1 MTRQATQGVAG
12 HDGPG
17 LAVAEARRRILD
29 EVAPL
34 IGQERVALAA
44 ALGRVL
50 AENVHAPLDVPGADN
65 AAMDGYAVRS
75 VDLPENGPGTL
86 RVVDRVLAGAARRDP
101 LAAGECVRIMTGA
114 PIPPGADAVVMQ
126 ERVEDGDDGQV
137 RIPGPVAAG
146 ENIRRA
152 GEDLAA
158 GSVAL
163 AAGRRLRPQEVGV
176 LGSLGRPEVTVH
188 RRPVVAF
195 LSTGDELCSPGQTP
209 GPGQIYDSNRH
220 LIGAALRRLG
230 VDAVDGGVIGDD
242 LGALK
247 AAISE
252 AGSYADA
259 VITTGGVSV
268 GEADTV
274 KEALACAGDIAFWR
288 VAMRP
293 GRPLAFGRV
302 GPALFFGLPGNPVS
316 AAATFYQLV
325 QPALRRLM
333 GEAGTL
339 QPAQLPVIAAER
351 LRKRPGRMEFQR
363 GILEPGADGTVQVR
377 STGAQGS
384 GMLTSLVHADCLI
397 VLDAERGDVAPGET
411 VQVQPLEGLQR

>member
-1 MTRQATQGVAG
+1 MTESQDSATGEG
-12 HDGPG
+12 HGGG
-17 LAVAEARRRILD
+17 LPLAEARRRILD

-34 IGQERVALAA
+34 AGREQVPLGR

-50 AENVHAPLDVPGADN
+50 AENIYAPLDVPGADN

-75 VDLPENGPGTL
+75 ADVPAEGAVTL
-86 RVVDRVLAGAARRDP
+86 RKVGCVLAGQARQQP

-114 PIPPGADAVVMQ
+114 PVPPGADAVIMQ
-126 ERVEDGDDGQV
+126 EEVGLMDEAEV
-137 RIPGPVAAG
+137 VVPGPLAPGTNV
-146 ENIRRA
+146 RRA

-163 AAGRRLRPQEVGV
+163 GAGRRLRPQEVGV
-176 LGSLGRPEVTVH
+176 LGSLGRVEVAVH

-209 GPGQIYDSNRH
+209 GPGQIHDSNRH
-220 LIGAALRRLG
+220 LIGAALRALR
-230 VDAVDGGVIGDD
+230 VQAVDGGILGDD
-242 LGALK
+242 VGALK
-247 AAISE
+247 AALGE
-252 AGSYADA
+252 AGCYADA

-274 KEALACAGDIAFWR
+274 KEAVECAGDVAFWR

-302 GPALFFGLPGNPVS
+302 GQSVFFGLPGNPVS

-339 QPAQLPVIAAER
+339 QPVQLPVIAAER
-351 LRKRPGRMEFQR
+351 LRKRPGRTEFQR
-363 GILEPGADGTVQVR
+363 GILEPGADGAVQVR

-397 VLDAERGDVAPGET
+397 VLEAERGDVAAGET

>member
-1 MTRQATQGVAG
+1 MSEAKGTAAG
-12 HDGPG
+12 GHHAGG
-17 LAVAEARRRILD
+17 LPLSEARRRILD

-34 IGQERVALAA
+34 IGQERVALGN

-50 AENVHAPLDVPGADN
+50 AENIHAPLDVPGADN

-75 VDLPENGPGTL
+75 VDVPGEGAVPL
-86 RVVDRVLAGAARRDP
+86 REVGCVLAGQARQQP

-114 PIPPGADAVVMQ
+114 PVPPGADAVVMQ
-126 ERVEDGDDGQV
+126 EQVERMEGAEV
-137 RIPGPVAAG
+137 VVPGPVAAG
-146 ENIRRA
+146 TNIRRA

-163 AAGRRLRPQEVGV
+163 GAGRRLRPQEVGV
-176 LGSLGRPEVTVH
+176 LGSLGCVEVAVH

-195 LSTGDELCSPGQTP
+195 LSTGDELCAPGQTP
-209 GPGQIYDSNRH
+209 GPGQIHDSNRH

-230 VDAVDGGVIGDD
+230 VEALDAGVIGDD
-242 LGALK
+242 VGALK
-247 AAISE
+247 AALSE
-252 AGSYADA
+252 LGCYADA

-274 KEALACAGDIAFWR
+274 KDAVDCAGDVAFWR
-288 VAMRP
+288 VAVRP

-302 GPALFFGLPGNPVS
+302 GQSVFFGLPGNPVS

-339 QPAQLPVIAAER
+339 QPVQLPVIAAER
-351 LRKRPGRMEFQR
+351 LRKRPGRTEFQR
-363 GILEPGADGTVQVR
+363 GILEPGADGAVQVR

-397 VLDAERGDVAPGET
+397 VLEAERGDVAAGET

>member
-1 MTRQATQGVAG
+1 MTESQDSATGEG
-12 HDGPG
+12 HGGG
-17 LAVAEARRRILD
+17 LPLAEARRRILD

-34 IGQERVALAA
+34 AGREQVPLGR

-50 AENVHAPLDVPGADN
+50 AENIYAPLDVPGADN

-75 VDLPENGPGTL
+75 ADVPAEGAVTL
-86 RVVDRVLAGAARRDP
+86 REVGCVLAGQARQQP

-114 PIPPGADAVVMQ
+114 PVPPGADAVIMQ
-126 ERVEDGDDGQV
+126 EEVGLMDEAEV
-137 RIPGPVAAG
+137 VVPGPLAPGTNV
-146 ENIRRA
+146 RRA

-163 AAGRRLRPQEVGV
+163 GAGRRLRPQEVGV
-176 LGSLGRPEVTVH
+176 LGSLGRVEVAVH

-209 GPGQIYDSNRH
+209 GPGQIHDSNRH
-220 LIGAALRRLG
+220 LIGAALRALR
-230 VDAVDGGVIGDD
+230 VQAVDGGILGDD
-242 LGALK
+242 VGALK
-247 AAISE
+247 AALGE
-252 AGSYADA
+252 AGCYADA

-274 KEALACAGDIAFWR
+274 KEAVECAGDVAFWR

-302 GPALFFGLPGNPVS
+302 GQSVFFGLPGNPVS

-339 QPAQLPVIAAER
+339 QPVQLPVIAAER
-351 LRKRPGRMEFQR
+351 LRKRPGRTEFQR
-363 GILEPGADGTVQVR
+363 GILEPGADGAVQVR

-397 VLDAERGDVAPGET
+397 VLEAERGDVAAGET